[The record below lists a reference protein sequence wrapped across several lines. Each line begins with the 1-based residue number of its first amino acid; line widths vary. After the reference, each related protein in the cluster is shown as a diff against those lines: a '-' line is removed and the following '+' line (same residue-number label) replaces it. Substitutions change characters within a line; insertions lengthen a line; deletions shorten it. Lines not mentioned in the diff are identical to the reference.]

1 MLLTKLY
8 DYATNQMPFSPSMY
22 DEKDVHWIIELKSDG
37 RLNGTFTSLIEKVKG
52 KKFGKSYVLPHLGR
66 SSTAIR
72 PRLLADNGEYVLGIP
87 KSGRNPVWVEKA
99 HQEFIELTKRCAH
112 ETQEP
117 YVQSIVKFLES
128 WKPDQISLHLPPG
141 FNADEFDP
149 GDRITFRVDNVIPI
163 IEITSLQKFWADHTA
178 TFKEKN
184 KSNVS
189 SQEPLR
195 MQCLVTGEYGSVE
208 QRLPFKIKGIPDG
221 DSSGTSL
228 VSANDPSFESYKLK
242 NSLTSPICRK
252 AGEGFAKALNHLI
265 ATKESRL
272 YMGSVVYVFW
282 TKEKAEYD
290 FWDFLKEDQ
299 PGEVRNLLNSM
310 RSGERVHELAD
321 NQFYALGLSASGG
334 RAVVRD
340 WIESTILDA
349 IQNLDYWF
357 EAQEMVDSHGGSPE
371 KPYLSVY
378 HLSDCLYRDP
388 RKETIARIPPLLIQA
403 ALKGIPLPNSLLVQ
417 VVRRI
422 CVDRTKKNDP
432 TTYEYPVTHAR
443 AVLIKLILTSQKKVS
458 MTNMQSLN
466 LNPDLEPQDK
476 SAYHCGRLL
485 AQLEIIQREAQGKD
499 INATLIDR
507 YYGAASAT
515 PGKVLGSLVE
525 KSQAHLT
532 KIRKDRRN
540 VYEAL
545 QRQLEEIMTYLSPEA
560 QYFPRTLTMQQQSIF
575 ALGYYHQ
582 RAENRRAAIAAS
594 KANKEKAAVAQS
606 DD

>member
-8 DYATNQMPFSPSMY
+8 EHAVRLKDELPIEMY
-22 DEKDVHWIIELKSDG
+22 GKVKIYWLVELNSDG
-37 RLNGTFTSLIEKVKG
+37 TRKGTAKGEGFTSTNGDFYDVPDIVRAAGIKPK
-52 KKFGKSYVLPHLGR
+52 
-66 SSTAIR
+66 
-72 PRLLADNGEYVLGIP
+72 LLADNGEYVFGV
-87 KSGRNPVWVEKA
+87 GRADSPPEKVA
-99 HQEFIELTKRCAH
+99 ERHRQFKELVKKCA
-112 ETQEP
+112 EVTQEVS
-117 YVQSIVKFLES
+117 VQAVVQFLES
-128 WKPDQISLHLPPG
+128 WNPERDKDLLPDG
-141 FNADEFDP
+141 FDP
-149 GDRITFRVDNVIPI
+149 TQSVTFRVGITIPAHVKAG
-163 IEITSLQKFWADHTA
+163 LQTVQQFWASYTA
-178 TFKEKN
+178 GGEE
-184 KSNVS
+184 NVGTRP
-189 SQEPLR
+189 QME
-195 MQCLVTGEYGSVE
+195 CLVTGKFGAVE
-208 QRLPFKIKGIPDG
+208 ERLPIKIKGIPDG
-221 DSSGTSL
+221 QTAGTSL
-228 VSANDPSFESYKLK
+228 VSANAAPFTSYGLQ
-242 NSLTSPICRK
+242 NSLTSPISRE
-252 AGEGFAKALNHLI
+252 AGEGFAKALNYLI
-265 ATKESRL
+265 STKESHL

-299 PGEVRNLLNSM
+299 SGEVRNLLNSM

-340 WIESTILDA
+340 WIESTILEA
-349 IQNLDYWF
+349 IQNLDSWF
-357 EAQEMVDSHGGSPE
+357 EAQEMVDSYGQFPE

-388 RKETIARIPPLLIQA
+388 RKEAIARVPPLLIQT
-403 ALKGIPLPNSLLVQ
+403 ALKGTALPDSLLARVI
-417 VVRRI
+417 RRI
-422 CVDRTKKNDP
+422 CVDRTEKN
-432 TTYEYPVTHAR
+432 YPVTHAR

-466 LNPDLEPQDK
+466 LNPDLEPQEN
-476 SAYHCGRLL
+476 STYHCGRLL

-499 INATLIDR
+499 INAALIDR
-507 YYGAASAT
+507 YYSAASAT
-515 PGKVLGSLVE
+515 PGKILGSLVE

-545 QRQLEEIMTYLSPEA
+545 QRQLEEIMAYLSPEV

-594 KANKEKAAVAQS
+594 KANKEKAAAAQS
-606 DD
+606 DA

>member
-1 MLLTKLY
+1 MLLAKLY
-8 DYATNQMPFSPSMY
+8 DYATNQMTFCPSMY
-22 DEKDVHWIIELKSDG
+22 DEKDVHWIIELNSDG
-37 RLNGTFTSLIEKVKG
+37 SLNGTFTSLIEKVKG
-52 KKFGKSYVLPHLGR
+52 KRIGKAYNLPHIGR

-72 PRLLADNGEYVLGIP
+72 PRLLADSGEYVLGIP
-87 KSGRNPVWVEKA
+87 RPDKNPGWVEKA
-99 HQEFIELTKRCAH
+99 HQQFIELTKICAH

-117 YVQSIVKFLES
+117 YIQSIVKFLES
-128 WKPDQISLHLPPG
+128 WQPDQINLHLPFG
-141 FNADEFDP
+141 FDPDEFDP
-149 GDRITFRVDNVIPI
+149 RDRITFRVGNVIPI
-163 IEITSLQKFWADHTA
+163 IEFTSLQKFWADYTA
-178 TFKEKN
+178 TSKEKN
-184 KSNVS
+184 KANGGNKESLN
-189 SQEPLR
+189 
-195 MQCLVTGEYGSVE
+195 MQCLVTGEYGAVE
-208 QRLPFKIKGIPDG
+208 QRLPFKIEGIPGG

-228 VSANDPSFESYKLK
+228 VSANADPFESYKLK

-290 FWDFLKEDQ
+290 FWESLKEDQ

-340 WIESTILDA
+340 WIESTILEA
-349 IQNLDYWF
+349 IQNLDSWF
-357 EAQEMVDSHGGSPE
+357 EAQEMVDSYGQFPE

-388 RKETIARIPPLLIQA
+388 RKEAIARVPPLLIQA
-403 ALKGIPLPNSLLVQ
+403 ALKGTALPDSLLAQ
-417 VVRRI
+417 VIRRI
-422 CVDRTKKNDP
+422 CVDRTEKN
-432 TTYEYPVTHAR
+432 YPVTHAR

-466 LNPDLEPQDK
+466 LNPDLEPQEN

-515 PGKVLGSLVE
+515 PGKILGSLVE

-545 QRQLEEIMTYLSPEA
+545 QRQLEEIMVYLSPEA

-594 KANKEKAAVAQS
+594 KANKEKAAAAQS
-606 DD
+606 DA

>member
-1 MLLTKLY
+1 
-8 DYATNQMPFSPSMY
+8 
-22 DEKDVHWIIELKSDG
+22 
-37 RLNGTFTSLIEKVKG
+37 
-52 KKFGKSYVLPHLGR
+52 
-66 SSTAIR
+66 
-72 PRLLADNGEYVLGIP
+72 
-87 KSGRNPVWVEKA
+87 
-99 HQEFIELTKRCAH
+99 
-112 ETQEP
+112 
-117 YVQSIVKFLES
+117 
-128 WKPDQISLHLPPG
+128 
-141 FNADEFDP
+141 
-149 GDRITFRVDNVIPI
+149 
-163 IEITSLQKFWADHTA
+163 
-178 TFKEKN
+178 
-184 KSNVS
+184 
-189 SQEPLR
+189 
-195 MQCLVTGEYGSVE
+195 
-208 QRLPFKIKGIPDG
+208 
-221 DSSGTSL
+221 
-228 VSANDPSFESYKLK
+228 
-242 NSLTSPICRK
+242 LTSPISRE
-252 AGEGFAKALNHLI
+252 AGEGFAKALNFLI
-265 ATKESRL
+265 SNKESHL

-290 FWDFLKEDQ
+290 FWDSLKEDQ
-299 PGEVRNLLNSM
+299 PEEVRNLLNSM
-310 RSGERVHELAD
+310 RSGDRIYELAD

-340 WIESTILDA
+340 WIESTVLEA
-349 IQNLDYWF
+349 IQHLDGWF
-357 EAQEMVDSHGGSPE
+357 EAQEMVDSHGQFPE

-388 RKETIARIPPLLIQA
+388 RKEAIARVPPLLIQA
-403 ALKGIPLPNSLLVQ
+403 ALKGTPLPDSLLAQ
-417 VVRRI
+417 VIRRI
-422 CVDRTKKNDP
+422 CVDRTEKN
-432 TTYEYPVTHAR
+432 YPVTHAR

-466 LNPDLEPQDK
+466 LNPDLEPQEN

-545 QRQLEEIMTYLSPEA
+545 QRQLEEIMAYLSPEA

-594 KANKEKAAVAQS
+594 KANKEKAVAAQS
-606 DD
+606 DT